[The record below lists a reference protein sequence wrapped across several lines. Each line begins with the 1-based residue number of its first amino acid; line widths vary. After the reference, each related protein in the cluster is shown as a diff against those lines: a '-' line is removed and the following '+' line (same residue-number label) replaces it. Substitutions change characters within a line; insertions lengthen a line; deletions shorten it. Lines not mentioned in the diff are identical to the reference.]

1 MLRPIRTLFRLLA
14 IARTLARH
22 DALAA
27 LEVLQVAPSL
37 LWFARLGSRRDV
49 AGRPGQ
55 KLARA
60 LTELGPTFIKLG
72 QFLSTRADLLG
83 EQIAADL
90 SELQD
95 RLPPFDSRHARATIE
110 SELGRP
116 IDELF
121 SRFEDSPVSAASIAQ
136 VHLAQVRPTAIKDHD
151 RPSEDAP
158 ADAPEDAPADAPEDA
173 PADAPEDAPED
184 TSNSS
189 ASEAS
194 AASTSAAGAAAFGDL
209 VDPVED
215 WRGREVAVKVLR
227 PGVEQAFARDLD
239 LFYTVADVVER
250 TRPKLRRLKPR
261 EVVGVFEETVKLEM
275 DLRME
280 AAAASELRANFAD
293 DPDYHV
299 PAIDWQLTSRR
310 VLTLER
316 VGGIPLDDR
325 DALTAAGHDLTEV
338 LTKAA
343 TIFFKQVFRDGLFH
357 GDQHPGNMWVDP
369 DGNIVAVDFGIMG
382 RLDRRTRYYLADM
395 LLATLARD
403 YRRLAEVHVEAG
415 YLPQGHPPDIFA
427 QALRSVCEPI
437 FGRPLNQISFARL
450 LAQLLQLTESFDM
463 PVQPQLLLLQKNM
476 LMAEG
481 ISRSLDPGLNIWVLA
496 QPLIVDWVRENRGPE
511 ARLKDAAQ
519 DLGESLQRLPRILS
533 EVERASGQIARDG
546 LRLDPDSAKSLSSAG
561 RDRGSRIA
569 LLIAA
574 VALVAAI
581 IALI

>member
-1 MLRPIRTLFRLLA
+1 
-14 IARTLARH
+14 
-22 DALAA
+22 
-27 LEVLQVAPSL
+27 
-37 LWFARLGSRRDV
+37 
-49 AGRPGQ
+49 
-55 KLARA
+55 
-60 LTELGPTFIKLG
+60 
-72 QFLSTRADLLG
+72 
-83 EQIAADL
+83 
-90 SELQD
+90 
-95 RLPPFDSRHARATIE
+95 
-110 SELGRP
+110 
-116 IDELF
+116 
-121 SRFEDSPVSAASIAQ
+121 
-136 VHLAQVRPTAIKDHD
+136 
-151 RPSEDAP
+151 
-158 ADAPEDAPADAPEDA
+158 
-173 PADAPEDAPED
+173 
-184 TSNSS
+184 
-189 ASEAS
+189 
-194 AASTSAAGAAAFGDL
+194 
-209 VDPVED
+209 
-215 WRGREVAVKVLR
+215 
-227 PGVEQAFARDLD
+227 
-239 LFYTVADVVER
+239 
-250 TRPKLRRLKPR
+250 
-261 EVVGVFEETVKLEM
+261 VFEETVKLEM

-299 PAIDWQLTSRR
+299 PAIDWQHTSRR

-415 YLPQGHPPDIFA
+415 SLPQGHPPDIFA

-437 FGRPLNQISFARL
+437 FGRTLNQISFARL
-450 LAQLLQLTESFDM
+450 LAQLLQLTESFNM

-496 QPLIVDWVRENRGPE
+496 QPLIVDWVRQNRGPE

-519 DLGESLQRLPRILS
+519 DLGESLQRLPRLLS

-546 LRLDPDSAKSLSSAG
+546 LRLDPDSAKSLGSAG

-574 VALVAAI
+574 VALVAAV

>member
-1 MLRPIRTLFRLLA
+1 MLRPIRTLFRLLV

-27 LEVLQVAPSL
+27 LEVLQVAPGL
-37 LWFARLGSRRDV
+37 LWFARLGSRRD
-49 AGRPGQ
+49 AEGRPGQ

-60 LTELGPTFIKLG
+60 LTELGPSFIKLG

-95 RLPPFDSRHARATIE
+95 RLPPFDSRAARATIE

-116 IDELF
+116 IDTLF
-121 SRFEDSPVSAASIAQ
+121 SRFEDRPVSAASIAQ
-136 VHLAQVRPTAIKDHD
+136 VHLAVVKDDGRPMGDSGD
-151 RPSEDAP
+151 
-158 ADAPEDAPADAPEDA
+158 
-173 PADAPEDAPED
+173 
-184 TSNSS
+184 SS
-189 ASEAS
+189 AFEAS
-194 AASTSAAGAAAFGDL
+194 AASAGAAALGDL
-209 VDPVED
+209 VDPAED
-215 WRGREVAVKVLR
+215 WGGREVAVKVLR

-250 TRPKLRRLKPR
+250 TQPKLRRLKPR

-316 VGGIPLDDR
+316 VGGIPLDDS
-325 DALTAAGHDLTEV
+325 DALVAAGHDLTEV

-343 TIFFKQVFRDGLFH
+343 AIFFKQVFRDGLFH

-481 ISRSLDPGLNIWVLA
+481 ISRGLDPNLNIWVLA

-519 DLGESLQRLPRILS
+519 DLGESLQRLPRLLS

-546 LRLDPDSAKSLSSAG
+546 LRLDPASARSLSATG

-574 VALVAAI
+574 VALVAAV